1 MNSPVFKQNRLDF
14 CLEENSTDS
23 SASHP
28 RKRARDECVDS
39 VHEGSKRVNVNRD
52 MEPDKSSD
60 ACAVERNTS
69 TIVQTEE
76 DPDYNSDSSI
86 HVDLDVWL

>member
-1 MNSPVFKQNRLDF
+1 MNSPVFPQNRLDF
-14 CLEENSTDS
+14 CLEETSTDS

-39 VHEGSKRVNVNRD
+39 VHEGSKRVKVNID
-52 MEPDKSSD
+52 IEPEISSD
-60 ACAVERNTS
+60 ACAVERNTG
-69 TIVQTEE
+69 TEE

>member
-1 MNSPVFKQNRLDF
+1 MNSPVFPQNRLNF
-14 CLEENSTDS
+14 CLEEKSTDS

-39 VHEGSKRVNVNRD
+39 VHEGNKMVKVNRD
-52 MEPDKSSD
+52 MEPDISSD

-69 TIVQTEE
+69 AIAQTEE
-76 DPDYNSDSSI
+76 DPNYNSDSSI